1 MNNKM
6 ILRLSGQELNETS
19 KLISNLTPLQKIIFL
34 NQLKMINMLNEAE
47 LLNEKQKYSI
57 NCELVK

>member
-6 ILRLSGQELNETS
+6 ILGLSGQELNETS

>member
-1 MNNKM
+1 M